1 MPKPQSS
8 NTPKA
13 INKEEIPETV
23 PDQKKR
29 TAVIVEDDQ
38 ILVTLLEHLLTR
50 RGFDVQTAVDGRQAV
65 EFVETLPDPP
75 ALVVLDVMLPYI
87 DGFELLKKIRQH
99 ATWGNVPVIMLTAKS
114 QEQNVVRA
122 LDDGANDYVVKPF
135 RPNELLARIRRLI
148 PDEIAAI
155 K

>member
-1 MPKPQSS
+1 MSKPQSS

-13 INKEEIPETV
+13 INKDENPETI

-29 TAVIVEDDQ
+29 TAVIVEDDR

-50 RGFDVQTAVDGRQAV
+50 HGFGVQTALDGKQAA

-99 ATWGNVPVIMLTAKS
+99 PTWAKVPVIMLTSKS

-122 LDDGANDYVVKPF
+122 LDDGADDYVVKPF

-148 PDEIAAI
+148 PDEITAI